1 MRQNILVLALVL
13 LVSVF
18 SVSSAVSFAQPM
30 RSISIPINSARAT
43 NIPIPSV
50 QSINMPIPSAQ
61 HRNGK
66 PPFLYPNISYVGI
79 KVLHQNRTFLDG
91 FIGIYNGVVYIEFFV
106 PLHELTLGNTTFVAE
121 PPIEAFNGTPPIQ
134 PMKHVQMPM
143 QSSAPLFIALP
154 VPPHKQPAP
163 PKAVFFGALGVINY
177 AYAVSYVE
185 AHKGQATIVSW
196 RGLMPVTLKDIGTY
210 RSMPRARV
218 FIYYEPLLYSYKPIP
233 MGAPFEFSAFKE
245 TVLP

>member
-1 MRQNILVLALVL
+1 MRQSILVLALVL

-30 RSISIPINSARAT
+30 RGVSIPINSARAT

-50 QSINMPIPSAQ
+50 PGNLPLPPVSHTS
-61 HRNGK
+61 RK

-91 FIGIYNGVVYIEFFV
+91 FIGVYNGVVYIEFFV

-143 QSSAPLFIALP
+143 QSSAPSFIAIP

-163 PKAVFFGALGVINY
+163 PQPVFFGALGIINS

-185 AHKGQATIVSW
+185 AHKGQAIIVSW
-196 RGLMPVTLKDIGTY
+196 RGLMGVELKDIGTY
-210 RSMPRARV
+210 STMPRGRV
-218 FIYYEPLLYSYKPIP
+218 LIYYEPVTYSYKPIP
-233 MGAPFEFSAFKE
+233 MGVHFEVSAFKE
-245 TVLP
+245 VALP

>member
-18 SVSSAVSFAQPM
+18 SVSSAVSFAQPL
-30 RSISIPINSARAT
+30 RSIGIPINSVRAT

-50 QSINMPIPSAQ
+50 PGNLPMPPVS
-61 HRNGK
+61 HTSGK

-91 FIGIYNGVVYIEFFV
+91 FIGVYNGVVYIEFFV

-134 PMKHVQMPM
+134 PMKYVQMPM
-143 QSSAPLFIALP
+143 QSSAPSFIAIP
-154 VPPHKQPAP
+154 APPHKQPAP
-163 PKAVFFGALGVINY
+163 PQAMFFGTLGVINS
-177 AYAVSYVE
+177 AYAVSYVK
-185 AHKGQATIVSW
+185 AHKGQAIIVLW
-196 RGLMPVTLKDIGTY
+196 RGLVPVTLKDVGTY
-210 RSMPRARV
+210 NAMPRGHV
-218 FIYYEPLLYSYKPIP
+218 LIYYELVTYSYKPIP
-233 MGAPFEFSAFKE
+233 MGAPFEGSAFKE
-245 TVLP
+245 IALP

>member
-30 RSISIPINSARAT
+30 RGVSMPINSVRVT

-50 QSINMPIPSAQ
+50 QSNIPIPSGQ
-61 HRNGK
+61 PYGGF
-66 PPFLYPNISYVGI
+66 PVSSPNISYVDI

-91 FIGIYNGVVYIEFFV
+91 FIGVYNGVVYIEFFV
-106 PLHELTLGNTTFVAE
+106 PLRELTLGNTTFVAE

-143 QSSAPLFIALP
+143 QSSTPSFIAIP

-163 PKAVFFGALGVINY
+163 PQPVFFGALGVINS

-185 AHKGQATIVSW
+185 AHKGQAIIVSW
-196 RGLMPVTLKDIGTY
+196 RGLMGVELKDVGTY
-210 RSMPRARV
+210 STMPRGRV
-218 FIYYEPLLYSYKPIP
+218 LIYYEPVVYNYKPIP
-233 MGAPFEFSAFKE
+233 MGAPFEVSAFKE
-245 TVLP
+245 VAFP

>member
-30 RSISIPINSARAT
+30 RGVSMPINSARAT

-50 QSINMPIPSAQ
+50 QSNIPIPSAQ
-61 HRNGK
+61 HRNGGF
-66 PPFLYPNISYVGI
+66 PFLYPNISYIGI
-79 KVLHQNRTFLDG
+79 KVLHQNRSFLDG
-91 FIGIYNGVVYIEFFV
+91 FIGVYNGVVYIEFFV

-121 PPIEAFNGTPPIQ
+121 PPIEAFNETPPIQ

-143 QSSAPLFIALP
+143 QSSAPLFIAIP
-154 VPPHKQPAP
+154 VPPHKQPVP
-163 PKAVFFGALGVINY
+163 HAVFFGVLGVINS
-177 AYAVSYVE
+177 AYAVSYVK
-185 AHKGQATIVSW
+185 AHKGQAIIVSW
-196 RGLMPVTLKDIGTY
+196 RGLMPVTLKDIGNY
-210 RSMPRARV
+210 RSMPRGRV
-218 FIYYEPLLYSYKPIP
+218 LIYYEPVVYNYKPIP
-233 MGAPFEFSAFKE
+233 MGAPFELSAFKE

>member
-1 MRQNILVLALVL
+1 MRQSILVLALVL

-30 RSISIPINSARAT
+30 RGVSIPINSARAT

-50 QSINMPIPSAQ
+50 PGNLPMPPVS
-61 HRNGK
+61 HTSGK

-79 KVLHQNRTFLDG
+79 KVLHQNRTFLG
-91 FIGIYNGVVYIEFFV
+91 FIGVYNGVVYIEFFV

-134 PMKHVQMPM
+134 PMKHTQMLM
-143 QSSAPLFIALP
+143 QSSAPLFIAIP
-154 VPPHKQPAP
+154 VSPHKQPAP
-163 PKAVFFGALGVINY
+163 PQPVFFGTLGVINS

-185 AHKGQATIVSW
+185 AHKGQAIIVSW
-196 RGLMPVTLKDIGTY
+196 HGLMGVELKDIGTY
-210 RSMPRARV
+210 STMPRGRV
-218 FIYYEPLLYSYKPIP
+218 LIYYEPVTYSYKPIP
-233 MGAPFEFSAFKE
+233 MGAPFEVSVFKE
-245 TVLP
+245 VALP

>member
-18 SVSSAVSFAQPM
+18 SVSSAVSFAQPL
-30 RSISIPINSARAT
+30 RSISMSINSVRVT

-50 QSINMPIPSAQ
+50 PSNIPIPSA
-61 HRNGK
+61 HTSGE

-91 FIGIYNGVVYIEFFV
+91 FIGVYNGVVYIEFFV

-121 PPIEAFNGTPPIQ
+121 PPIEVFNETPPIH

-143 QSSAPLFIALP
+143 QSSAPSFIAIP
-154 VPPHKQPAP
+154 VPPRKQPAP
-163 PKAVFFGALGVINY
+163 PKAVFFGALGVINS
-177 AYAVSYVE
+177 AYAVSYVK
-185 AHKGQATIVSW
+185 AHKGQAIIVSW
-196 RGLMPVTLKDIGTY
+196 RGLMPITLKDIGNY
-210 RSMPRARV
+210 RSMPRGRV
-218 FIYYEPLLYSYKPIP
+218 LIYYEPVTYNYRPIP
-233 MGAPFEFSAFKE
+233 MGAPFELSAFKE

>member
-30 RSISIPINSARAT
+30 RGVSMPINSVRVA

-50 QSINMPIPSAQ
+50 QSNIPIPSGQ
-61 HRNGK
+61 PYGGF
-66 PPFLYPNISYVGI
+66 PVSFPNISYVGI

-91 FIGIYNGVVYIEFFV
+91 FIGVYNGVVYIEFFV

-134 PMKHVQMPM
+134 PMKHTQMPM
-143 QSSAPLFIALP
+143 QSSVPSFIAIP

-163 PKAVFFGALGVINY
+163 PQPVFFGTLGVINS
-177 AYAVSYVE
+177 AYAVSYVK
-185 AHKGQATIVSW
+185 AHKGQAIIVSW

-210 RSMPRARV
+210 NAMPKGRV
-218 FIYYEPLLYSYKPIP
+218 LIYYEPVTYSYKPIP
-233 MGAPFEFSAFKE
+233 MGAPFEVSAFKE
-245 TVLP
+245 IALP

>member
-30 RSISIPINSARAT
+30 RSISMPINSLRTT

-50 QSINMPIPSAQ
+50 PSNIPIPLAQ
-61 HRNGK
+61 HRNGGF
-66 PPFLYPNISYVGI
+66 PFLYLNISYVGI

-91 FIGIYNGVVYIEFFV
+91 FIGVYNGVVYIEFFV

-143 QSSAPLFIALP
+143 QSSMPSFVAIP

-163 PKAVFFGALGVINY
+163 PKAVFFGTLGVINS
-177 AYAVSYVE
+177 AYAVSYVK
-185 AHKGQATIVSW
+185 AHKGQAIIVSW
-196 RGLMPVTLKDIGTY
+196 RGLMPVTLKDIGNY
-210 RSMPRARV
+210 RSMPRGRV
-218 FIYYEPLLYSYKPIP
+218 LIYLSTGNLQLQANSD
-233 MGAPFEFSAFKE
+233 GRAF
-245 TVLP
+245 

>member
-13 LVSVF
+13 LVSIF
-18 SVSSAVSFAQPM
+18 SVSSTVSFAQPM
-30 RSISIPINSARAT
+30 RSVSMPFNSARAT
-43 NIPIPSV
+43 NIPIPTVPSN
-50 QSINMPIPSAQ
+50 IPIPSAQ

-91 FIGIYNGVVYIEFFV
+91 FIGVYNGVVYIEFFV

-143 QSSAPLFIALP
+143 QSSAPSFIAIP
-154 VPPHKQPAP
+154 VPPHKQPVP
-163 PKAVFFGALGVINY
+163 HAVFFGTLGVINS
-177 AYAVSYVE
+177 AYAVSYVK
-185 AHKGQATIVSW
+185 AHKGQAIIVSW
-196 RGLMPVTLKDIGTY
+196 RGLMPVTLKDIGNYST
-210 RSMPRARV
+210 MPRGRV
-218 FIYYEPLLYSYKPIP
+218 FIYYEPVVYSYKPIP
-233 MGAPFEFSAFKE
+233 MGAPFVFAPFKDI
-245 TVLP
+245 VLP

>member
-30 RSISIPINSARAT
+30 RGVSMPINSARAT

-50 QSINMPIPSAQ
+50 QSNIPIPSAQ
-61 HRNGK
+61 HRNGGF
-66 PPFLYPNISYVGI
+66 PFLYPNISYIGI
-79 KVLHQNRTFLDG
+79 KVLHQNRSFLDG
-91 FIGIYNGVVYIEFFV
+91 FIGVYNGVVYIEFFV

-121 PPIEAFNGTPPIQ
+121 PPIEAFNGTSPIQ
-134 PMKHVQMPM
+134 PMKHVQMPL
-143 QSSAPLFIALP
+143 QSSAPSFIALP
-154 VPPHKQPAP
+154 VLPYKQPAP
-163 PKAVFFGALGVINY
+163 PKAVFFGALGVINS
-177 AYAVSYVE
+177 AYAVSYVK
-185 AHKGQATIVSW
+185 AHKGQAIIVSW
-196 RGLMPVTLKDIGTY
+196 RGLMPVTLKDIGNY
-210 RSMPRARV
+210 RSMPRGRV

-245 TVLP
+245 TALP